1 MSISSQSFNQLPFSF
16 GGVAVGG
23 AQEINTMS
31 NTYTRNYFTTEH
43 AINNEIECIHDA
55 LASGCIDWREYATP
69 ELLDAV
75 KGFSVDDVDFVL
87 IDLLVGKGAGY
98 YAEGVIQIPV
108 GEIEVQ
114 FEGKASE
121 FFSDI
126 EDWTID
132 GDLAYTSLPSI
143 AFNCDLDELKSAL
156 AEFAA

>member
-1 MSISSQSFNQLPFSF
+1 
-16 GGVAVGG
+16 
-23 AQEINTMS
+23 
-31 NTYTRNYFTTEH
+31 
-43 AINNEIECIHDA
+43 
-55 LASGCIDWREYATP
+55 
-69 ELLDAV
+69 
-75 KGFSVDDVDFVL
+75 
-87 IDLLVGKGAGY
+87 
-98 YAEGVIQIPV
+98 V

-143 AFNCDLDELKSAL
+143 AFNCNLDELKSAL